1 MTTGV
6 VLLISYNVV
15 RKLYETDTYQV
26 SGSRQIERDL
36 HDRPTTTASTP
47 ITYLE
52 TTTETTKET
61 TTVKTT
67 EFPEIS
73 EITEILANTESEH
86 EFEPILPMPEFIL
99 DRKSTSDLP
108 LCPIYYHEPKLI
120 FTEKQPP
127 GIYPTQERMNSPT
140 IMPDWFGLSDNK
152 TLRKIEET
160 KSIEKF
166 RIDKNRLFDHWMNL
180 SITRNEVNE
189 EFKSIVRNGGH
200 YWVVLSECLIEGQN
214 DGFRGWNGSFK
225 AILRA
230 FWVFLGHF
238 GPGHHFKVKK
248 WHF

>member
-1 MTTGV
+1 MNVPKFLFSPCFTTK
-6 VLLISYNVV
+6 SNPP
-15 RKLYETDTYQV
+15 TSTTTTTP
-26 SGSRQIERDL
+26 
-36 HDRPTTTASTP
+36 RPTTIKPSTTTSTP

-73 EITEILANTESEH
+73 EITEILANTESDH
-86 EFEPILPMPEFIL
+86 EFEPILPMPEFNL

-140 IMPDWFGLSDNK
+140 IMPDWFGLSENK
-152 TLRKIEET
+152 TLRKIEES
-160 KSIEKF
+160 KSIDKF
-166 RIDKNRLFDHWMNL
+166 RIDKTRLFDHWMNL

-200 YWVVLSECLIEGQN
+200 YWVVLSECRI
-214 DGFRGWNGSFK
+214 
-225 AILRA
+225 
-230 FWVFLGHF
+230 
-238 GPGHHFKVKK
+238 
-248 WHF
+248 